1 MIELDLT
8 DNPITQTEDYREI
21 VFKILPGL
29 KSLDRIPISSSSGQR
44 TAPLGLK
51 RAEIEDAVGKFLVD
65 KIAPKSKELSF
76 NTFNAD
82 MTSPI
87 RKGTNEFNLQSNIT
101 IIEVPQEDS
110 KRQGMS
116 FGNFINNSQSNSK
129 QKDSKSVN
137 YSMGSLKTPLV
148 DLEDSKKKDESGI
161 FTFISNKGI
170 DPSTQETKDAL
181 QEIINIQEEYIKKK
195 TQNMS
200 NELLKNWRNKVF
212 ELLFQNKRA
221 EIHYTQKFNSLEKDN
236 IKILDELDNSNYMLA
251 RTKQELDA

>member
-1 MIELDLT
+1 LIELDLT

-87 RKGTNEFNLQSNIT
+87 RKVRE
-101 IIEVPQEDS
+101 
-110 KRQGMS
+110 
-116 FGNFINNSQSNSK
+116 
-129 QKDSKSVN
+129 
-137 YSMGSLKTPLV
+137 
-148 DLEDSKKKDESGI
+148 
-161 FTFISNKGI
+161 
-170 DPSTQETKDAL
+170 
-181 QEIINIQEEYIKKK
+181 
-195 TQNMS
+195 
-200 NELLKNWRNKVF
+200 
-212 ELLFQNKRA
+212 
-221 EIHYTQKFNSLEKDN
+221 
-236 IKILDELDNSNYMLA
+236 
-251 RTKQELDA
+251 

>member
-1 MIELDLT
+1 
-8 DNPITQTEDYREI
+8 
-21 VFKILPGL
+21 
-29 KSLDRIPISSSSGQR
+29 
-44 TAPLGLK
+44 
-51 RAEIEDAVGKFLVD
+51 
-65 KIAPKSKELSF
+65 
-76 NTFNAD
+76 
-82 MTSPI
+82 
-87 RKGTNEFNLQSNIT
+87 
-101 IIEVPQEDS
+101 
-110 KRQGMS
+110 
-116 FGNFINNSQSNSK
+116 
-129 QKDSKSVN
+129 
-137 YSMGSLKTPLV
+137 MGSLKTPLV

-221 EIHYTQKFNSLEKDN
+221 EILYTQKFNSLEKDN